1 MRLQEY
7 VDEEFKLKEAPENVL
22 RTKNKNLRP
31 YVSIKNII
39 IGHHGN

>member
-7 VDEEFKLKEAPENVL
+7 VDEEFKLKEAPENVI
-22 RTKNKNLRP
+22 RAKNKILRV
-31 YVSIKNII
+31 YVLGKISF